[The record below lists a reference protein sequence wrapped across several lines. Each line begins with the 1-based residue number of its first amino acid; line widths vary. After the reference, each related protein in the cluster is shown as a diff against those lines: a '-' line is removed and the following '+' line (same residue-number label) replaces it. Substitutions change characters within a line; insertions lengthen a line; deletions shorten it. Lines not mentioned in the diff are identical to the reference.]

1 MKKLTRI
8 LVAAMASCI
17 ALSSTAISASAATKS
32 QTLTYNYYDSI
43 ITSWRVGQIK
53 ATYTYS
59 YNTSTKKLINQKS
72 IKHSTSNVFG
82 TSFTGI
88 SKSWD
93 WYNTT
98 QKNGTGRGTCEWSYG
113 IGVNTTWVNIGWF
126 EDEWMSLTCK
136 GNGTWT
142 SQFS

>member
-43 ITSWRVGQIK
+43 ITSWRVGQNK

-59 YNTSTKKLINQKS
+59 YNTSTK
-72 IKHSTSNVFG
+72 
-82 TSFTGI
+82 
-88 SKSWD
+88 
-93 WYNTT
+93 
-98 QKNGTGRGTCEWSYG
+98 
-113 IGVNTTWVNIGWF
+113 
-126 EDEWMSLTCK
+126 
-136 GNGTWT
+136 
-142 SQFS
+142 